1 MVVIS
6 LQLKKNNN
14 MQIFGHYIEKHALYP
29 PFITEKPNDDLFIS
43 VVIPCFNEPDIIGSL
58 NSLWECDRPDCSVEA
73 IIVINAS
80 EDSDELIINQN
91 KISEQNIDEWLKA
104 HSDEKFKIYKIILNS
119 LPKKDAGVGLARKI
133 GMDEAVGRF
142 NLINKSDGVIIGF
155 DADCKCMKNYLCEI
169 ENIFKQN
176 SKLNGCSVQFEHPL
190 EGDEFDEFTYNAI
203 ASYELYL
210 RYYIEAL
217 KFAGH
222 PFAFQTIGSSF
233 AVRAEVYCKQGGMN
247 KRKAGEDF
255 YFLQK
260 IIQLGNYAELNTTK
274 VFPSPRSSDR
284 VPFGTGA
291 AIGKMQVSGDS
302 NYFTYDLQAF
312 EDIAEIV
319 RISCNLFG
327 AGEEKIK
334 SVISDFSVPMQKFLL
349 ENDFT
354 KNVIEINLNSNS
366 QLTFNQRFF
375 RWFDMFKVLKYMNFS
390 HQGYYNP
397 KSITEVAI
405 SFLENCNCITSC
417 INPKGLCEIYREISL
432 NY

>member
-1 MVVIS
+1 
-6 LQLKKNNN
+6 
-14 MQIFGHYIEKHALYP
+14 MQIFGHYIEKHALYSY
-29 PFITEKPNDDLFIS
+29 FISEKPNDDLFLS
-43 VVIPCFNEPDIIGSL
+43 VVIPCFNEPNIIGSL
-58 NSLWECDRPDCSVEA
+58 NSLWDCDRPDCSVEV
-73 IIVINAS
+73 IVVINAS
-80 EDSDELIINQN
+80 EDSAELSINQN
-91 KISEQNIDEWLKA
+91 KISEQNIDEWLKI
-104 HSDEKFKIYKIILNS
+104 HSDEKFKFYKIVLNS

-133 GMDEAVGRF
+133 GMDEAVLRF
-142 NLINKSDGVIIGF
+142 DSINKANGVIIGF
-155 DADCKCMKNYLCEI
+155 DADCKCMKNYFCEI
-169 ENIFKQN
+169 EKLFKQN
-176 SKLNGCSVQFEHPL
+176 SKLDGCSIQFEHPL
-190 EGDEFDEFTYNAI
+190 EGKEFDEFTYAAI

-217 KFAGH
+217 KFAKH

-233 AVRAEVYCKQGGMN
+233 AVRAEIYCKQGGMN

-260 IIQLGNYAELNTTK
+260 IIQSANYAELNTTK

-291 AIGKMQVSGDS
+291 AIGKMQLSGES
-302 NYFTYDLQAF
+302 NYMTYDLQAF

-319 RISCNLFG
+319 EKSGDLFG

-334 SVISDFSVPMQKFLL
+334 SVIEEFSISMQKFLM

-375 RWFDMFKVLKYMNFS
+375 RWFNMFKVLKYMNYS
-390 HQGYYNP
+390 HQVFYKP
-397 KSITEVAI
+397 KPITEVAI

-417 INPKGLCEIYREISL
+417 SNPKGLCEVYREINL